1 MIVEGEALAR
11 YLRRLVALIDAA
23 RLNHFYPD
31 PRRLRTVYEAMR
43 PTAVRR
49 AVEID
54 RRTGMPAEKEVSR
67 VFTDARLACETAE
80 PAPQGTQQ
88 SAAAQRVRAR
98 QAYHAYLRAHPPGEP
113 TSLTLKLRRVEGDE
127 KRASFT
133 VVFDRFDLAEA
144 VFTRYTIQL
153 AQVSDNWKRQQVEL
167 VGDDLSYTANFRNA
181 ISRFTSH
188 EAEFAFLLLSD
199 LPNVAVH
206 DVVRGRV
213 GPLFVRGAE
222 MPPDFADI
230 VADDEAA
237 ILHLPLDRAGIE
249 VTRDG
254 CGDPLAILYR
264 DFLRQTAGAE
274 NADPVEQRAR
284 QLGYHVW
291 KERKLCCTPGLAA
304 PLSRVLEARG
314 GRCVVRTL
322 EEVTG

>member
-1 MIVEGEALAR
+1 MIVEGEALER
-11 YLRRLVALIDAA
+11 YLRRLTALIEAA

-31 PRRLRTVYEAMR
+31 PRRLRNVYEAMLPTSVR
-43 PTAVRR
+43 PTLK
-49 AVEID
+49 ID
-54 RRTGMPAEKEVSR
+54 PRTGMPAESEVSR
-67 VFTDARLACETAE
+67 VFTDARLACEAVE
-80 PAPQGTQQ
+80 PAPPGAQQ

-98 QAYHAYLRAHPPGEP
+98 QSYHAYLRAHPPGEP
-113 TSLTLKLRRVEGDE
+113 TSLALKLRRVEGDE
-127 KRASFT
+127 KKASFT

-181 ISRFTSH
+181 ISRFTSD

-199 LPNVAVH
+199 LPNVEVH
-206 DVVRGRV
+206 EVVRGRV
-213 GPLFVRGAE
+213 GPMFVRGAE
-222 MPPDFADI
+222 MPPDFAGLI
-230 VADDEAA
+230 TDDDAA
-237 ILHLPLDRAGIE
+237 ILHLPLDRAGID

-254 CGDPLAILYR
+254 CGDPLAVLYR

-291 KERKLCCTPGLAA
+291 KERKLCCTLDVAE

-322 EEVTG
+322 EEVMR

>member
-1 MIVEGEALAR
+1 MTVEGDTLTR
-11 YLRRLVALIDAA
+11 YVRRLTSLIDAA

-31 PRRLRTVYEAMR
+31 PRRLRNVYEAMVPTSVR
-43 PTAVRR
+43 PAVK
-49 AVEID
+49 ID
-54 RRTGMPAEKEVSR
+54 PRTGMPAEREVSR
-67 VFTDARLACETAE
+67 VFTDARLACEAVE
-80 PAPQGTQQ
+80 PSPDSVSQ

-98 QAYHAYLRAHPPGEP
+98 QVYHDFLRSHPPGEP
-113 TSLTLKLRRVEGDE
+113 TSLAVKLRRIEGGAR
-127 KRASFT
+127 KASFI

-199 LPNVAVH
+199 LPNVTVH
-206 DVVRGRV
+206 EVVRGRV
-213 GPLFVRGAE
+213 GPLFIRGAE
-222 MPPDFADI
+222 MPPEFAEL
-230 VADDEAA
+230 VAQDDAA

-264 DFLRQTAGAE
+264 DFLRQTAGLE
-274 NADPVEQRAR
+274 NAEPVERRAK

-291 KERKLCCTPGLAA
+291 KERKFCCTPGLAA
-304 PLSRVLEARG
+304 PLSRVLDARG
-314 GRCVVRTL
+314 GRCVIRTL
-322 EEVTG
+322 DEVTR